1 MTTATPSSQ
10 NVSFPEPNRRRRD
23 LIVFALIGWGVLF
36 GFMLTG
42 ILSFLDTGIAIA
54 VLSLAVLAYYFG
66 SSPRR
71 IAAPIEAVRVSQPS
85 DKLNILL
92 EETVAAI
99 NQPALLIDK
108 DGRLRA
114 FNDGAR
120 RLFQI
125 RGSGQGPIQSIFRDP
140 QLLEAIERT
149 RERKIDLTVE
159 ITRKR
164 EIEQLWQCDLAFIE
178 QASSVLVM
186 LSDLTAVK
194 RAERARADF
203 LANASHELR
212 TPLTSIAGFIET
224 MQGPAAD
231 DKDSWDRFLAIMHTQ
246 TERMRRLIADLL
258 SLSRIELDEHRP
270 PSEQHDV
277 GSIAEDV
284 IDALRVLAE
293 EKGLKIELEKP
304 DTALPV
310 IAVRDE
316 LIQVVQNLT
325 DNAMKYAPT
334 GSAVRVSI
342 GRSDGPEEA
351 RTASSRQWEN
361 AGRIAICSTSA
372 KNRTSAVWLRV
383 VDYGPGIDPVHLP
396 RLGERFYRA
405 DASRGGKIS
414 GTGLGL
420 AIVKHI
426 MTRHSGGLAVES
438 QPGVGTAFGI
448 WLPITHPVSE
458 QDRQETETK
467 LS

>member
-1 MTTATPSSQ
+1 MTTLTPASADPA
-10 NVSFPEPNRRRRD
+10 FPKHNRRRRD
-23 LIVFALIGWGVLF
+23 LFIFGLIGWSVLF
-36 GFMLTG
+36 GFFLTG
-42 ILSFLDTGIAIA
+42 TLSILDAGLAA
-54 VLSLAVLAYYFG
+54 LVLSLAVLAYYFG

-71 IAAPIEAVRVSQPS
+71 IAAPIDTARVTPPT
-85 DKLNILL
+85 DRLNLLL

-99 NQPALLIDK
+99 SQPALLIDQS
-108 DGRLRA
+108 DRLRA
-114 FNDGAR
+114 SNEGAQ

-125 RGSGQGPIQSIFRDP
+125 RGSGQGPIQSIVRDP
-140 QLLEAIERT
+140 QLLEAIGKARNSKSPVQAE
-149 RERKIDLTVE
+149 LV
-159 ITRKR
+159 RKR
-164 EIEQLWQCDLAFIE
+164 ELEQVWQCDLAYIE
-178 QASSVLVM
+178 RATSVLIV
-186 LSDLTAVK
+186 LSDLSAVK

-231 DKDSWDRFLAIMHTQ
+231 DKDSWDRFLSIMHVQ
-246 TERMRRLIADLL
+246 TERMRRLITDLL

-270 PSEQHDV
+270 PEEQHDL

-284 IDALRVLAE
+284 VDALRVLAA
-293 EKGLKIELEKP
+293 EKGLEIQLEKP
-304 DTALPV
+304 DGALPV

-342 GRSDGPEEA
+342 GRSDGPDTA
-351 RTASSRQWEN
+351 RTACSRQWEN
-361 AGRIAICSTSA
+361 AGRIAICSTPAST
-372 KNRTSAVWLRV
+372 RTSAVWLRV
-383 VDYGPGIDPVHLP
+383 EDSGPGIDPLHLP

-405 DASRGGKIS
+405 DTSRGGKIS

-426 MTRHSGGLAVES
+426 MTRHTGGLAVES
-438 QPGVGTAFGI
+438 QPGVGSAFGI
-448 WLPITHPVSE
+448 WLPITHPLSNE
-458 QDRQETETK
+458 NRQETETR